1 MIIKGKI
8 GKGDKNNFTEKL
20 FRIVRRRNVRRD
32 NRPTKYW
39 LHEVD
44 SNNNLIG
51 NELSSPLYRE
61 SLNLVYI

>member
-32 NRPTKYW
+32 MKS
-39 LHEVD
+39 E
-44 SNNNLIG
+44 IF
-51 NELSSPLYRE
+51 
-61 SLNLVYI
+61 